1 MKTRYDIRGLNL
13 IIVLFCLL
21 LGCKSY
27 RDIEDI
33 KPKSKRPNEGY
44 FVKESGLDKINKGEK
59 ILVELV
65 SGEKFYMNYLSFSNN
80 VLYGTVWKYQN
91 ASVKVEPFDHG
102 IPLAEI
108 KLVKVWRNDF
118 WLTLS
123 IPLSAF
129 VLFSIISLIV
139 LANSEFMNF

>member
-1 MKTRYDIRGLNL
+1 MKTRYEIRVLNL
-13 IIVLFCLL
+13 IIVLFCLSV
-21 LGCKSY
+21 GCKSY

-33 KPKSKRPNEGY
+33 KPKSERPTEGY

-80 VLYGTVWKYQN
+80 VLYGTVWKYQK

-102 IPLAEI
+102 IPFGEI
-108 KLVKVWRNDF
+108 KFVKVWRNDF
-118 WLTLS
+118 WLTS
-123 IPLSAF
+123 TIPLSAF
-129 VLFSIISLIV
+129 ILFSIISLIV